1 METFSMRNQVGEYF
15 SFSNNSFIADVDFT
29 ENHTEEGDEETR
41 RKRGMKKREKQE
53 FVSRRQHIMYEVQK
67 RDHDKERKYHP
78 VCFCSPFWSKFQLSS
93 DVFQILSAGKLG
105 QLYSIDHCLRV
116 LRQRDDTF
124 RKCCIE
130 LRGTKENTLRFNIM
144 KMKAAK
150 KVSTAINSDL

>member
-1 METFSMRNQVGEYF
+1 MIRSESIIR
-15 SFSNNSFIADVDFT
+15 
-29 ENHTEEGDEETR
+29 
-41 RKRGMKKREKQE
+41 
-53 FVSRRQHIMYEVQK
+53 FVILLHFGRSSSS
-67 RDHDKERKYHP
+67 HP
-78 VCFCSPFWSKFQLSS
+78 VIFI
-93 DVFQILSAGKLG
+93 FQILSAGKLG

-150 KVSTAINSDL
+150 KVSTAINYDL